1 MALKHRVNI
10 NVLRPDGEREPVL
23 RSGRMNL
30 FGRALGKITG
40 SKVGVL
46 VIMPGET
53 VDGIEIRE
61 VRAGGEASG

>member
-30 FGRALGKITG
+30 FGRALSKITG

-46 VIMPGET
+46 VIMPGES

-61 VRAGGEASG
+61 VQTGGASGG